1 MISEL
6 EVLCERGAANGGRV
20 GAKSQAITPDAD
32 QPLAPNI
39 THFVCIDV
47 QAGSWFSSG

>member
-1 MISEL
+1 MINKL
-6 EVLCERGAANGGRV
+6 EVLCERGAANGGRDH
-20 GAKSQAITPDAD
+20 ASAD